1 LTGLHPIGTT
11 CSTTSGKTQTYG
23 ASYDSWGN
31 MTTRTASGSGGTSA
45 TLSYDGLDDLVRW
58 NDTNTTTNEEW
69 YLYDASGLRLLRR
82 SQTGTGN
89 SGTRY
94 TLTAFGLEDH
104 IYDGGGNNLNNKYY
118 YYLADQLIGLNTG
131 SPLFLFADA

>member
-1 LTGLHPIGTT
+1 
-11 CSTTSGKTQTYG
+11 
-23 ASYDSWGN
+23 
-31 MTTRTASGSGGTSA
+31 MTTRTASGGTTA

-69 YLYDASGLRLLRR
+69 YLYDASGQRVLRR

-89 SGTRY
+89 SNTRY

-131 SPLFLFADA
+131 SPFFLFADT

>member
-1 LTGLHPIGTT
+1 
-11 CSTTSGKTQTYG
+11 
-23 ASYDSWGN
+23 

-69 YLYDASGLRLLRR
+69 YLYDASGLRVLRR

-89 SGTRY
+89 SNTRY

-131 SPLFLFADA
+131 SPFFLFADT